1 MSRVISSSRGLAVTI
16 EGVHKRFGAVQAVRD
31 ISLEI
36 REGSLCGFLGPN
48 GAGKSTTIRMIM
60 SIISPDTGR
69 VEVLGSSA
77 LAMKDRIGYLPEER
91 GLYRK
96 MKVGEFL
103 AYLARLKGVHA
114 SGLTRRIEDWLER
127 LALPGVTKRR
137 CEELS
142 KGQQQKIQLLASII
156 HAPDLLILDEPFSG
170 LDPINGR
177 LVTELIRSEQA
188 RGATIIFSTHQMH
201 TAEALCDRVV
211 LINKGEKVLD
221 EDLTTL
227 RARHDDRGLVCEP
240 KTTASLGAEQF
251 ADLAIA
257 RGIAS
262 RAQVN
267 DEGVVDLELAHGTDP
282 ESAMRAVLEISPMRS
297 MALRRMNLDDLF
309 VELVG
314 ASDAR
319 LNDIQTPSA
328 HSRVNH
334 SSAHSS
340 VHRTKGARVDA

>member
-1 MSRVISSSRGLAVTI
+1 MPARPAVRI
-16 EGVHKRFGAVQAVRD
+16 ENVVKRFGAVQAVKG

-36 REGSLCGFLGPN
+36 PERSLCGFLGPN

-60 SIISPDTGR
+60 SIIAPDSGR
-69 VEVLGSSA
+69 VEVMGANA

-91 GLYRK
+91 GIYRK
-96 MKVGEFL
+96 MKVGEFVG
-103 AYLARLKGVHA
+103 YMARLKGVHPT
-114 SGLTRRIEDWLER
+114 GLARRIDDWLER
-127 LALPGVTKRR
+127 LALPGVSRRR

-201 TAEALCDRVV
+201 TAEALCDKVV

-221 EDLTTL
+221 ATLAEL
-227 RARHDDRGLVCEP
+227 RAKHDDRGLVCEP
-240 KTTASLGAEQF
+240 RESPRAF
-251 ADLAIA
+251 ADAAVA
-257 RGIAS
+257 RGIAV
-262 RAQVN
+262 RARPHENGTV
-267 DEGVVDLELAHGTDP
+267 DLDLAEGTDAASAMRHALELA
-282 ESAMRAVLEISPMRS
+282 PMRS
-297 MALRRMNLDDLF
+297 VALRRMNLDDVF

-314 ASDAR
+314 AADGTNA
-319 LNDIQTPSA
+319 
-328 HSRVNH
+328 
-334 SSAHSS
+334 
-340 VHRTKGARVDA
+340 KGARVDA

>member
-1 MSRVISSSRGLAVTI
+1 VNAPSLSRLSLAA
-16 EGVHKRFGAVQAVRD
+16 GVVAAT
-31 ISLEI
+31 
-36 REGSLCGFLGPN
+36 GFFALLL
-48 GAGKSTTIRMIM
+48 T
-60 SIISPDTGR
+60 
-69 VEVLGSSA
+69 LGSPPVAAQES
-77 LAMKDRIGYLPEER
+77 
-91 GLYRK
+91 
-96 MKVGEFL
+96 
-103 AYLARLKGVHA
+103 
-114 SGLTRRIEDWLER
+114 S
-127 LALPGVTKRR
+127 
-137 CEELS
+137 
-142 KGQQQKIQLLASII
+142 
-156 HAPDLLILDEPFSG
+156 
-170 LDPINGR
+170 
-177 LVTELIRSEQA
+177 
-188 RGATIIFSTHQMH
+188 
-201 TAEALCDRVV
+201 AEA
-211 LINKGEKVLD
+211 IQGWI
-221 EDLTTL
+221 
-227 RARHDDRGLVCEP
+227 GQ
-240 KTTASLGAEQF
+240 LGAEQF

>member
-1 MSRVISSSRGLAVTI
+1 MSSDVGSSRRSLAVRI
-16 EGVHKRFGAVQAVRD
+16 ERVEKRFGNVQAVKG

-36 REGSLCGFLGPN
+36 PERSLCGFLGPN

-60 SIISPDTGR
+60 SIISPDSGT
-69 VEVLGSSA
+69 VEVMGSSA

-96 MKVGEFL
+96 MKVGEFVG
-103 AYLARLKGVHA
+103 YMARLKGVHPT
-114 SGLTRRIEDWLER
+114 GLTRRIDDWLER
-127 LALPGVTKRR
+127 LALPGVAKRR

-201 TAEALCDRVV
+201 TAEALCDKVV

-221 EDLTTL
+221 ATLAEL
-227 RARHDDRGLVCEP
+227 RAQHDDRGLVCEP
-240 KTTASLGAEQF
+240 RGNPAAFAEQAMRSGVATGTRLHDNGTVDLDI
-251 ADLAIA
+251 ADGHDASSAMSAVLAIA
-257 RGIAS
+257 
-262 RAQVN
+262 
-267 DEGVVDLELAHGTDP
+267 
-282 ESAMRAVLEISPMRS
+282 PMRS
-297 MALRRMNLDDLF
+297 VALRRMNLDDLF
-309 VELVG
+309 VEIVG
-314 ASDAR
+314 GADA
-319 LNDIQTPSA
+319 
-328 HSRVNH
+328 
-334 SSAHSS
+334 
-340 VHRTKGARVDA
+340 KGARIDA

>member
-1 MSRVISSSRGLAVTI
+1 MSKASNTPAVRI
-16 EGVHKRFGAVQAVRD
+16 ERVHKRFGSVQAVED

-36 REGSLCGFLGPN
+36 PERSLCGFLGPN

-60 SIISPDTGR
+60 SIISPDSGS

-96 MKVGEFL
+96 MKVGEFVGYM
-103 AYLARLKGVHA
+103 AKLKGVHPT
-114 SGLTRRIEDWLER
+114 GLSRRIDDWLER
-127 LALPGVTKRR
+127 LALPGVSKRR

-201 TAEALCDRVV
+201 TAEALCDSVV
-211 LINKGEKVLD
+211 LINKGRKVLD
-221 EDLTTL
+221 ASLAEL
-227 RARHDDRGLVCEP
+227 RAKHDDRGLVCEP
-240 KTTASLGAEQF
+240 RIDASDFAARAE
-251 ADLAIA
+251 AS
-257 RGIAS
+257 GIAS
-262 RAQVN
+262 HTRIHDN
-267 DEGVVDLELAHGTDP
+267 GTVDLDLADSHDT
-282 ESAMRAVLEISPMRS
+282 ESAMAAVLGLAPMRS
-297 MALRRMNLDDLF
+297 VALRRMNLDDVF
-309 VELVG
+309 VEIVG
-314 ASDAR
+314 AADGE
-319 LNDIQTPSA
+319 QK
-328 HSRVNH
+328 
-334 SSAHSS
+334 
-340 VHRTKGARVDA
+340 KGARIDA

>member
-1 MSRVISSSRGLAVTI
+1 MSVLQSPSPRANASPAGNAVRIERVT
-16 EGVHKRFGAVQAVRD
+16 KRFGSVQAVKG

-36 REGSLCGFLGPN
+36 PERSLCGFLGPN

-60 SIISPDTGR
+60 SIISPDSGS

-96 MKVGEFL
+96 MKVAEFVG
-103 AYLARLKGVHA
+103 YMARLKGVHPT
-114 SGLTRRIEDWLER
+114 GLTRRIEDWLER
-127 LALPGVTKRR
+127 LALPGVSKRR

-177 LVTELIRSEQA
+177 LVTDLIRSEQA

-201 TAEALCDRVV
+201 TAEALCDKVV

-221 EDLTTL
+221 ATLAEL
-227 RARHDDRGLVCEP
+227 RAQHDDRGLVCEP
-240 KTTASLGAEQF
+240 RGNPREFAEKALRSGIASDTRVHDNGTVDIELSDAHD
-251 ADLAIA
+251 ASSAMAAVLAIA
-257 RGIAS
+257 
-262 RAQVN
+262 
-267 DEGVVDLELAHGTDP
+267 
-282 ESAMRAVLEISPMRS
+282 PMRS
-297 MALRRMNLDDLF
+297 VALRRMNLDDLF

-314 ASDAR
+314 AEDG
-319 LNDIQTPSA
+319 Q
-328 HSRVNH
+328 SR
-334 SSAHSS
+334 
-340 VHRTKGARVDA
+340 KGARIDA

>member
-1 MSRVISSSRGLAVTI
+1 MSVLQSPSPRANASPAGNAVRIERVT
-16 EGVHKRFGAVQAVRD
+16 KRFGSVQAVKG

-36 REGSLCGFLGPN
+36 PERSLCGFLGPN

-60 SIISPDTGR
+60 SIISPDSGS

-96 MKVGEFL
+96 MKVTEFVG
-103 AYLARLKGVHA
+103 YMARLKGVHPT
-114 SGLTRRIEDWLER
+114 GLTRRIDDWLER
-127 LALPGVTKRR
+127 LALPGVGKRR

-177 LVTELIRSEQA
+177 LVTDLIRSEQA

-201 TAEALCDRVV
+201 TAEALCDKVV

-221 EDLTTL
+221 ATLAEL
-227 RARHDDRGLVCEP
+227 RAQHDDRGLVCEP
-240 KTTASLGAEQF
+240 RGNAREFAEKALRSGIARDTRVHDNGTVDIELSDAHDASSAMS
-251 ADLAIA
+251 AVLAIA
-257 RGIAS
+257 
-262 RAQVN
+262 
-267 DEGVVDLELAHGTDP
+267 
-282 ESAMRAVLEISPMRS
+282 PMRS
-297 MALRRMNLDDLF
+297 VALRRMNLDDLF

-314 ASDAR
+314 AEDGQAR
-319 LNDIQTPSA
+319 
-328 HSRVNH
+328 
-334 SSAHSS
+334 
-340 VHRTKGARVDA
+340 KGARIDA

>member
-1 MSRVISSSRGLAVTI
+1 MSVLQSTPPRGTASTARPAVRIDRVT
-16 EGVHKRFGAVQAVRD
+16 KRFGNVQAVKG

-36 REGSLCGFLGPN
+36 PERSLCGFLGPN

-60 SIISPDTGR
+60 SIISPDSGT

-96 MKVGEFL
+96 MKVGEFVG
-103 AYLARLKGVHA
+103 YMARLKGVHPT
-114 SGLTRRIEDWLER
+114 GLARRIDDWLER
-127 LALPGVTKRR
+127 LALPGVSKRR

-177 LVTELIRSEQA
+177 LVTDLIRSEQA

-201 TAEALCDRVV
+201 TAEALCDKVV

-221 EDLTTL
+221 ATLAEL
-227 RARHDDRGLVCEP
+227 RAKHDDRGLVCEP
-240 KTTASLGAEQF
+240 RGDARGF
-251 ADLAIA
+251 ADEALRSGIA
-257 RGIAS
+257 RQARVHDNGT
-262 RAQVN
+262 
-267 DEGVVDLELAHGTDP
+267 VDLDLADGTDAVQAMQAVTALAP
-282 ESAMRAVLEISPMRS
+282 MRAV
-297 MALRRMNLDDLF
+297 ALRRMNLDDVF
-309 VELVG
+309 VDLVG
-314 ASDAR
+314 AADGDTGNGTDGAKALR
-319 LNDIQTPSA
+319 
-328 HSRVNH
+328 
-334 SSAHSS
+334 
-340 VHRTKGARVDA
+340 KGARIDA

>member
-1 MSRVISSSRGLAVTI
+1 MSFGTSSASSSVPAAPSRARPSGNAAVRI
-16 EGVHKRFGAVQAVRD
+16 DNVMKRFGSVQAVKG

-36 REGSLCGFLGPN
+36 PERSLCGFLGPN

-60 SIISPDTGR
+60 SIISPDSGS

-96 MKVGEFL
+96 MKVGEFVGYM
-103 AYLARLKGVHA
+103 AKLKGVHPT
-114 SGLTRRIEDWLER
+114 GLARRIDDWLER
-127 LALPGVTKRR
+127 LALPGVSKRR

-177 LVTELIRSEQA
+177 LVTDLIRSEQA

-201 TAEALCDRVV
+201 TAEALCDKVV
-211 LINKGEKVLD
+211 LINKGDKVLD
-221 EDLTTL
+221 ATLAEL
-227 RARHDDRGLVCEP
+227 RAKHDDRGLVCEP
-240 KTTASLGAEQF
+240 RTDARTF
-251 ADLAIA
+251 ADAAVA
-257 RGIAS
+257 RGIATAA
-262 RAQVN
+262 RTN
-267 DEGVVDLELAHGTDP
+267 DGGTVDLDLAPGTDADA
-282 ESAMRAVLEISPMRS
+282 AMRAALEIAPMRS
-297 MALRRMNLDDLF
+297 MALRRMNLDDVF

-314 ASDAR
+314 KSDGE
-319 LNDIQTPSA
+319 QK
-328 HSRVNH
+328 
-334 SSAHSS
+334 
-340 VHRTKGARVDA
+340 KGARIDA